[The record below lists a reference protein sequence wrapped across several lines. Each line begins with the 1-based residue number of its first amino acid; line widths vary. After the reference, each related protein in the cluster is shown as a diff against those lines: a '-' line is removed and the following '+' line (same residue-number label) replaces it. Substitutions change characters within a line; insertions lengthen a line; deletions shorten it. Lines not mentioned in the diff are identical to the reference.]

1 MEQNIGES
9 YWWMARILETF
20 IYFFYRVPVLSILF
34 SFFVFI
40 AIHAA
45 LETVNL
51 YVTGRRPPGVTDFV
65 TRSQNS
71 KERGPCVALINYTSL
86 LTNKMSS
93 QHERQMEVC
102 RMPAI
107 LKI

>member
-1 MEQNIGES
+1 
-9 YWWMARILETF
+9 
-20 IYFFYRVPVLSILF
+20 
-34 SFFVFI
+34 VFI

-51 YVTGRRPPGVTDFV
+51 YVTGGRAPGGTDFV

-71 KERGPCVALINYTSL
+71 KEIRSYVALINHTFL
-86 LTNKMSS
+86 LTNKISS

-102 RMPAI
+102 RMPDI